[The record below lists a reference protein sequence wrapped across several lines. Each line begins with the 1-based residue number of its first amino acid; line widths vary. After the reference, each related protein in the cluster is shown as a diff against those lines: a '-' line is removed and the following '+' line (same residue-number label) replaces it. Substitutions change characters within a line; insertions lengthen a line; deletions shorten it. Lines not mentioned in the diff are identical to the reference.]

1 MVILI
6 LFATHWL
13 LSAFAQSS
21 FHHRYASHRMFTMS
35 KRMERVFH
43 LFTYFAQGSSYLSPR
58 AYAILHREHHAFSD
72 TERDPHA
79 PGFFANV
86 FGMMWATAI
95 KYSAHLKRRSNPEA
109 RFLGDYPEW
118 PTLERIADA
127 WTGRV
132 AWGASYTLLYLWLAT
147 AWWQYLLLPFHF
159 VMGPVHGAIVNWC
172 GHSYGYRNF
181 GTRDRSR
188 NFLPIDLVTLGE
200 LYQNNHHHA
209 ASRINFAW
217 RKFELDPTYLVLRGF
232 AALRMIQ
239 LNPGALG
246 AAA

>member
-1 MVILI
+1 MAILI
-6 LFATHWL
+6 LFTAHWV

-21 FHHRYASHRMFTMS
+21 FHHRYASHRMFSMS

-43 LFTYFAQGSSYLSPR
+43 LFTYVAQGSSYLSPR

-86 FGMMWATAI
+86 FSMMWATALR
-95 KYSAHLKRRSNPEA
+95 YSAHLKRRSNPEA

-118 PTLERIADA
+118 PTLERFADA
-127 WTGRV
+127 WMVRA
-132 AWGASYTLLYLWLAT
+132 AWGAGYTVLYLWLAT
-147 AWWQYLLLPFHF
+147 AWWQYLLLPIHY

-181 GTRDRSR
+181 RTRDRST
-188 NFLPIDLVTLGE
+188 NFLPFDLLTLGE
-200 LYQNNHHHA
+200 LFQNNHHHA
-209 ASRINFAW
+209 AGRLNFGA
-217 RKFELDPTYLVLRGF
+217 RKFEFDPTYWVLRVL

-239 LNPGALG
+239 LSPGALS
-246 AAA
+246 AI